1 MHKVHK
7 ACRGYETWKAKNR
20 PNYKPWLFPEQIDLP
35 RLRFE
40 DIRSMQECQ
49 SSESIDESSLN
60 EEDVADD
67 DDSGDIS
74 DDVWLSVWS

>member
-40 DIRSMQECQ
+40 DIRSMQECLE
-49 SSESIDESSLN
+49 SAESIDESSLN

-74 DDVWLSVWS
+74 DSV